1 MQLFATD
8 GELAR
13 GLGLLTEGWH
23 PLILYPSDVICSWHA
38 DPWSY
43 RDQSPVIGTALAFLD
58 GLRQTLGTD
67 GLLVWSLPRLMEDHR
82 YSPSQYWQFRAEFL
96 LEYWKAES
104 HEIGDLLEGC
114 TLAAE
119 RRPFVLVYRQGVE
132 LWSRPPRPP
141 MRFREDRESIEQDTR
156 DVARQDGTPPSW

>member
-13 GLGLLTEGWH
+13 GLALVTEGWH
-23 PLILYPSDVICSWHA
+23 PLILYAPEVICSWRA

-43 RDQSPVIGTALAFLD
+43 RDRSPEIETALAFLE
-58 GLRQTLGTD
+58 GLRRTLGTD
-67 GLLVWSLPRLMEDHR
+67 GLLVWKLERLMEEHR
-82 YSPSQYWQFRAEFL
+82 YSATQYWRFRAEFL
-96 LEYWKAES
+96 LEFWKAES

-132 LWSRPPRPP
+132 LWSPPRPP
-141 MRFREDRESIEQDTR
+141 MRFREDREIAEQEAR
-156 DVARQDGTPPSW
+156 AVAW